1 MREARRDESK
11 GTGGGERAEEDG
23 EFVLRVVRGAPTPE
37 ELAAATAVLLEL
49 ARRSPAAEEPAPV
62 PPVPTWHR
70 PTLTPHRAATSWR
83 H

>member
-1 MREARRDESK
+1 MRDER
-11 GTGGGERAEEDG
+11 ERAGETEVAG
-23 EFVLRVVRGAPTPE
+23 CGEEFVLRVVRGTPTPE

-62 PPVPTWHR
+62 RPIPTWHR

>member
-1 MREARRDESK
+1 MSDERK
-11 GTGGGERAEEDG
+11 HGEGAEVAGFKE

-62 PPVPTWHR
+62 RPVPTWHR
-70 PTLTPHRAATSWR
+70 PTLTPHRAATSW
-83 H
+83 HH

>member
-1 MREARRDESK
+1 MSDRTKEA
-11 GTGGGERAEEDG
+11 GVAEEAAKTE
-23 EFVLRVVRGAPTPE
+23 EFVLRVVRGTPTPE

-62 PPVPTWHR
+62 RPVPTWHR